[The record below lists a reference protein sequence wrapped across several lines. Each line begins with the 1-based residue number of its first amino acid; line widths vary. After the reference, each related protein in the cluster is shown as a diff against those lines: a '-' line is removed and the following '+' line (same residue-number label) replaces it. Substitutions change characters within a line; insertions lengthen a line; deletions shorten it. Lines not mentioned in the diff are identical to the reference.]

1 MTKTPQTPT
10 KTVYYASLVGKLPR
24 KRKEQRF
31 ETTMLGDT
39 PIEAITKLNEL
50 IKAHNIKNP
59 RNMQFQAYEV
69 SETSFIDS
77 QGNAQVVVFRSMF
90 PCGSAIAV

>member
-1 MTKTPQTPT
+1 MKTPQVPT
-10 KTVYYASLVGKLPR
+10 KIVYYASLIGKLPR

-31 ETTMLGDT
+31 EALMVGDA
-39 PIEAITKLNEL
+39 PLEAITKLNEL

-77 QGNAQVVVFRSMF
+77 QGKTQVIMFRSIF
-90 PCGSAIAV
+90 PCGSAISI